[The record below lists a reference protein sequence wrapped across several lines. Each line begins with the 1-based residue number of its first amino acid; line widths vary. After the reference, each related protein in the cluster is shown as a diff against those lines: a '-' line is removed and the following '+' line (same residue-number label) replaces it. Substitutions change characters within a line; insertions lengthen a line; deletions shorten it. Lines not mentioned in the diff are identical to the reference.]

1 MLRVRQ
7 ARVDNVTLSPSLTPI
22 LALARAGAGERA
34 WETFGAA
41 GLDRVSGD
49 PAALSLR
56 GRLLKDCAASVTGAG
71 RSALLQ
77 EAAEAYAAAAA
88 LAPATYPLINA
99 ATLSLLGG
107 APARAAQ
114 LATETLALL
123 DSGAHEPDT
132 AYWLGA
138 TRAEALL
145 LLDREVEA
153 RAALRE
159 AIAGTPRAWED
170 HAVTIRQ
177 FRLILAEQGKS
188 AAWLDA
194 CAPPPTVHFAG
205 PIGIAP
211 DDARLES
218 AIDAAIAAIAPGM
231 AVGAL
236 AAGFDIVAAE
246 RLVRAG
252 VELHVILPAAVDA
265 FIDASVAPA
274 GAEWRTRFDALLAAA
289 ESVETLDLPAGL
301 SAGAAVLA
309 EEMALG
315 CAVRNARSFGVD
327 TVMLRMAQSTGAAD
341 PSERAGLRRVEV
353 AGAALGD
360 GPASVALA
368 APDRPLALLGCRHV
382 AADALAGRSPS
393 GVRPTP
399 TGVFS
404 VWDDLDAAAEA
415 ATSLF
420 RTDPDS
426 HTVLDYAPACADGA
440 PDSAALDALLAI
452 PAPRYPIVTR
462 VAALALEARG
472 TTFRIA
478 VAGESIGLTGAV
490 EYFSLVDVG
499 PVTPPDP
506 PASGAS

>member
-1 MLRVRQ
+1 M
-7 ARVDNVTLSPSLTPI
+7 
-22 LALARAGAGERA
+22 RA
-34 WETFGAA
+34 WELFAAA
-41 GLDRVSGD
+41 GLDLTADS
-49 PAALSLR
+49 PAALTLK
-56 GRLLKDCAASVTGAG
+56 GRLLKDLAVSATGAA
-71 RSALLQ
+71 RTALLQ
-77 EAAEAYAAAAA
+77 EAAEAYATAAE
-88 LAPATYPLINA
+88 LTPATYPLINA

-107 APARAAQ
+107 APARAAK
-114 LATETLALL
+114 LATETLARL
-123 DSGAHEPDT
+123 DSGAYEPDT

-159 AIAGTPRAWED
+159 AVAGTPRAWED
-170 HAVTIRQ
+170 YAVTIRQ
-177 FRLILAEQGKS
+177 FRLILAEQSKS

-211 DDARLES
+211 DDARLKS
-218 AIDAAIAAIAPGM
+218 AIDAAIVAIAPGM

-252 VELHVILPAAVDA
+252 VELHVMLPGTVVA
-265 FIDASVAPA
+265 FVDASVAPA
-274 GAEWRTRFDALLAAA
+274 GVAWRARFDALLAAA
-289 ESVETLDLPAGL
+289 ASVETLDLPAGL
-301 SAGAAVLA
+301 SAGAAILA

-327 TVMLRMAQSTGAAD
+327 AVMLRMAGTTGVAD
-341 PSERAGLRRVEV
+341 PVERAGLRRVEV
-353 AGAALGD
+353 PGAVLGD
-360 GPASVALA
+360 RAASVALA
-368 APDRPLALLGCRHV
+368 APDRPLALLGCCHV
-382 AADALAGRSPS
+382 AADALAGLSPS
-393 GVRPTP
+393 AVQPTP
-399 TGVFS
+399 AGVIS

-420 RTDPDS
+420 YADPDS
-426 HTVLDYAPACADGA
+426 HAVLDYAPACADGA

-462 VAALALEARG
+462 AAALALDARG
-472 TTFRIA
+472 TPFRIA
-478 VAGESIGLTGAV
+478 VAGESAGLARSV
-490 EYFSLVDVG
+490 EYFSLVDVS